1 MFRPGDVVVYTKTK
15 HTTSPGPRA
24 HNIEPESRGE
34 YYTYAVDKY
43 WLVERVEA
51 DGIVVRTRR
60 GKSHLIA
67 SDDPRLRPAHWW
79 ERLFLRNRFPTPVQ
93 QA

>member
-24 HNIEPESRGE
+24 HDVEPESRGE

-43 WLVERVEA
+43 WLVTEVDAE
-51 DGIVVRTRR
+51 GIHCRTRR
-60 GKSHLIA
+60 GKTHLIA
-67 SDDPRLRPAHWW
+67 PDDPRLRPANLW
-79 ERLFLRNRFPTPVQ
+79 EKLFMRSRFPSP
-93 QA
+93 A

>member
-24 HNIEPESRGE
+24 HDIEPESRGE

-43 WLVERVEA
+43 WIVEQVDSES
-51 DGIVVRTRR
+51 ITCRTRR
-60 GKSHLIA
+60 GKSHQIA
-67 SDDPRLRPAHWW
+67 LDDPRLRAANWW
-79 ERLFLRNRFPTPVQ
+79 EKLFMRNRFPTP
-93 QA
+93 A